1 MTINLSTAAAVVLTV
16 FAVIAGSLTASA
28 RDNTPPAYDIA
39 VAGQAQ
45 SGRYLVKVTTVLD
58 KKQKDTPREWL
69 RRLAVD
75 GVMFRGLAP
84 AGGYPGQAALITD
97 PLTRS
102 QKAEF
107 FEAFNNEK
115 LYNSYADI
123 EDSSILITR
132 LPKKKWEV
140 TALVTVD
147 KEALLRFLQEHGIVE
162 GFGNLW

>member
-1 MTINLSTAAAVVLTV
+1 MTINLSTTAAVVLTV
-16 FAVIAGSLTASA
+16 FAMIAGTFAASA

-58 KKQKDTPREWL
+58 KRQKDEPREWL

-84 AGGYPGQAALITD
+84 ADGYPGQAPLITD

-115 LYNSYADI
+115 LYNSYADL
-123 EDSSILITR
+123 ENSSIIMTR

-140 TALVTVD
+140 TALITVD
-147 KEALLRFLQEHGIVE
+147 KESLLHFLQQHGIVE